1 MRGKVAGQD
10 FRGNF
15 PVNVTWYCFFCV
27 CVFLFFVFLAFFS
40 GLNHPHS
47 DMDGKSSSP
56 CLS

>member
-15 PVNVTWYCFFCV
+15 SVNVAWYCFF
-27 CVFLFFVFLAFFS
+27 FLVIFS

-47 DMDGKSSSP
+47 DMDGKSPSP

>member
-15 PVNVTWYCFFCV
+15 PVNVAWYCFFF
-27 CVFLFFVFLAFFS
+27 FLVIFS
-40 GLNHPHS
+40 GINHPHS
-47 DMDGKSSSP
+47 DMDGKSPSP

>member
-15 PVNVTWYCFFCV
+15 PVNVAWYGFFLV
-27 CVFLFFVFLAFFS
+27 IFS

-47 DMDGKSSSP
+47 DMDGKSPSP